1 MKAPHIMVALL
12 VTSGLGMSF
21 ALLPREQE
29 LALIRLRDADLVGA
43 AAIYEARFKA
53 GDHSATTMTALSR
66 VAIEEGRVERAVE
79 LVKLYVGEHPDDA
92 EAWSLLATYA
102 SQAQD
107 TEDYVHAQERLVA
120 LTPTKERLREL
131 MRIYED
137 RGDPRR
143 QAAALSVLIE
153 RFGGEAEDFIALARI
168 EAAEGTGEAALATLQ
183 TLEEHSSQAISAA
196 IVEFRLRL
204 LADLG
209 RTEEA
214 IAEATAHASPQTALF
229 FAETIDRRFG
239 SVRAAAFLEP
249 FAARPGASDDLVA
262 AVDSFEAS
270 AGRQT
275 EVLARLDAARAHGAL
290 SPARADLFVRLTVAA
305 GRLDDAASVA
315 IADAAGLT
323 SGTIA
328 TLVDALWSGRRLP
341 EVARLADAVGSG
353 VLADQPLLGAEFAAA
368 RGDAPS
374 AAHWLQLAREE
385 AGGGS
390 ESILRIA
397 ELEQHLG
404 LEREALRD
412 LGDLVARGLLP
423 HDMALDTAALY
434 LHLGR
439 AAEGARV
446 FDALRRRDDADEFA
460 GAWAVTA
467 SAAGQPDEVAA
478 WLAGLPSA
486 SPSTPVLEAIH
497 DKADEAGRHK
507 LALLAIERL
516 VAREPTMEHRQA
528 LAQELFD
535 DRQFAAAL
543 DAFRELRHAPDG
555 EARYGEALIAA
566 ATAGAPVLAEMRNYW
581 KARLERRDVVPAD
594 RDAAIEA
601 LLRAHQYDD
610 VMPALAALAEKDP
623 QAWLA
628 TYVETARSARRQPEM
643 LDFLVRVG
651 TRADQP
657 VAVKE
662 LFAYAII
669 DAGGRRAALPVL
681 RQLAESRG
689 GQWADEFENAL
700 GDLGRNDELRATLLT
715 RAERLAT
722 PAQTRREIAYRL
734 LETGSKTDAERLFRG
749 LAATEG
755 PDGPDLRQLLYL
767 WGPRPR
773 TGDLAW
779 LAERCRAANAGEQ
792 GAWMRILIERGAAN
806 LAVAAFEAA
815 PPATAPNARAAYVDA
830 LSALGDKPK
839 TIAALRAE
847 LAAKPAPDRLQRIGD
862 DARDLGDLGL
872 ARQAF
877 EAWAEAAP
885 EDGRAQRG
893 LGFIAFDQHD
903 FAAAEAHLERY
914 LETAPSD
921 WEGSLTLGEIKLRA
935 KDEGWRRDFA
945 QALQRL
951 DQIAK
956 LDFREETARAHLLYR
971 TGRIADA
978 DRLYA
983 ALLQGHPD
991 DKDLRANYATM
1002 LIDLGEVGRARAV
1015 LAKS

>member
-12 VTSGLGMSF
+12 VLSGLGMSF

-29 LALIRLRDADLVGA
+29 LALIRLRDADLAGA
-43 AAIYEARFKA
+43 AAIYDARFEG
-53 GDHSATTMTALSR
+53 GDHSATTVTALSR
-66 VAIEEGRVERAVE
+66 VAIEEGRVEHAVE

-107 TEDYVHAQERLVA
+107 TKDYIRAQVRLVA
-120 LTPTKERLREL
+120 LLPTRARLREL
-131 MRIYED
+131 MHIYEEL
-137 RGDPRR
+137 GDVKH
-143 QAAALSVLIE
+143 QAAALSTLIE
-153 RFGGEAEDFIALARI
+153 RFGGEPEDFIKLARI
-168 EAAEGTGEAALATLQ
+168 EAADGAEEAAVATLQ
-183 TLEEHSSQAISAA
+183 TLEERAPQAVSAP
-196 IVEFRLRL
+196 IVGFRLRL

-209 RTEEA
+209 RIEEA

-239 SVRAAAFLEP
+239 SARAAAFLDP
-249 FAARPGASDDLVA
+249 YAARPDAADDLVA

-270 AGRQT
+270 AGRQA
-275 EVLARLDAARAHGAL
+275 EVIARLDSARAHGAL
-290 SPARADLFVRLTVAA
+290 SPARADLFVRLAVAVE
-305 GRLDDAASVA
+305 RLDDAATVA
-315 IADAAGLT
+315 IADATELT
-323 SGTIA
+323 SGTIVA
-328 TLVDALWSGRRLP
+328 LVDALWSARRLP
-341 EVARLADAVGSG
+341 EIVRLADAVGSDT
-353 VLADQPLLGAEFAAA
+353 LADQPLLGAEFAAA
-368 RGDAPS
+368 RGDAEG
-374 AAHWLQLAREE
+374 AAHWLRLAREE
-385 AGGGS
+385 VGGGS

-412 LGDLVARGLLP
+412 LEDLMARGLLP

-434 LHLGR
+434 VHLGR
-439 AAEGARV
+439 AAEGAKA
-446 FDALRRRDDADEFA
+446 FDALRRRDDADEIV
-460 GAWAVTA
+460 GAWAITA

-478 WLAGLPSA
+478 WLAGLPAA

-507 LALLAIERL
+507 LALLAIRRL
-516 VAREPTMEHRQA
+516 VAREPTMEHRLA

-543 DAFRELRHAPDG
+543 DAFRELRDTPNG

-566 ATAGAPVLAEMRNYW
+566 TAAGAPVLAEMRNYW
-581 KARLERRDVVPAD
+581 RARLERRDVVPAD

-628 TYVETARSARRQPEM
+628 TYVETARSANRQPEM

-651 TRADQP
+651 ARADQP
-657 VAVKE
+657 AAVKE

-669 DAGGRRAALPVL
+669 DAGGARAALPVL
-681 RQLAESRG
+681 RQLAQSRG
-689 GQWADEFENAL
+689 GQWADAFENAL
-700 GDLGRNDELRATLLT
+700 GDLGRNDELRASLLA
-715 RAERLAT
+715 RAERPAT

-734 LETGSKTDAERLFRG
+734 LETGSKTEAERLFLG
-749 LAATEG
+749 LAAGEG

-773 TGDLAW
+773 AGDLAW
-779 LAERCRAANAGEQ
+779 LAERCRAASGGEQ
-792 GAWMRILIERGAAN
+792 GAWMRILTERGAAK
-806 LAVAAFEAA
+806 LAVVVYEAA
-815 PPATAPNARAAYVDA
+815 RPSAAPEAHAAYVDA

-839 TIAALRAE
+839 TVAALRAE
-847 LAAKPAPDRLQRIGD
+847 LAAMPAPDRLQRIGD
-862 DARDLGDLGL
+862 AARDLGDLSL
-872 ARQAF
+872 AREAF
-877 EAWAEAAP
+877 EALVKAAP
-885 EDGRAQRG
+885 GDGRAQRS

-914 LETAPSD
+914 LATAPSD

-935 KDEGWRRDFA
+935 KDEGWRRAFA

-951 DQIAK
+951 DQIAEP
-956 LDFREETARAHLLYR
+956 DFREETARAHLLYR

-983 ALLQGHPD
+983 TLLQGHPD

-1015 LAKS
+1015 LVKS